1 MNINPRAIQK
11 SVEVLSNKKVGSY
24 HHMVFSV
31 GEMAL
36 HAKPGNFVA
45 ISVGGNSS
53 AMVLRRAFAIYRA
66 SDRGNFGGTIELVVA
81 AHGSG
86 SRWLSERAIHDR
98 VDMVGPLG
106 TSFGIPTE
114 PVSALLVGGGY
125 GSAPLFGLA
134 EVLKQ
139 RGCRVDIVLGASNA
153 NKIYAPLEG
162 KRSVNT
168 MTLTTEDGGAGVKG
182 KVTDVLPQLIEK
194 HNTEIIYS
202 CGPMAMLEAVD
213 KIAQRFEVLHQ
224 CAVEESMACGIGV
237 CMTCVIPLKDETG
250 TIKMQRSC
258 IEGPVVEGS
267 KVIWGSSRQIPPGT
281 LGSQALGVTST
292 WSPDS

>member
-1 MNINPRAIQK
+1 MNINSRAVQK

-36 HAKPGNFVA
+36 NAKPGNFVA
-45 ISVGGNSS
+45 ISVGGNGS

-66 SDRGNFGGTIELVVA
+66 SDRGNYGGTIELVVA

-86 SRWLSERAIHDR
+86 SKWLSERAIHDR

-106 TSFGIPTE
+106 TAFGIPTE
-114 PVSALLVGGGY
+114 PVNALLVGGGY

-134 EVLKQ
+134 EILKT
-139 RGCRVDIVLGASNA
+139 RGCRVDIVLGASSA

-182 KVTDVLPQLIEK
+182 RVTDVLPQLITR
-194 HNTEIIYS
+194 NNSEIIYS
-202 CGPMAMLEAVD
+202 CGPMAMLEAVQV
-213 KIAQRFEVLHQ
+213 IAAGAGVMHQ

-237 CMTCVIPLKDETG
+237 CMTCVIPLRDQNG
-250 TIKMQRSC
+250 VIKMQRSC
-258 IEGPVVEGS
+258 IEGPVVDGS
-267 KVIWGSSRQIPPGT
+267 RVVWGSAREIPSGT
-281 LGSQALGVTST
+281 WGSNQ
-292 WSPDS
+292 